1 MTDLIEHIC
10 NEKDPR
16 LLSGYLKQVGSPMLS
31 LIHFFSLKS
40 PNDQGKLI
48 RKLINDIYF
57 KPFSGTMTLT
67 FGDVAESHVGMQKL
81 GKMADHG
88 FSLDDITRAAK
99 YFSDRGC
106 ETVIVHLNEY
116 LPQTGNDPDET
127 AFLKQ
132 AKTDPEYQ
140 AYVLIARGGLKVI
153 SDVDE
158 LTTEMLLYDWD
169 TKLYNER
176 RDVVQNK
183 NARHNLNFDDESQ
196 VADFT
201 QGKGTTV
208 AWETVPILN
217 DIKHKLADIFGPAG
231 QGLKCEGN
239 KYFNP
244 VGTGIGYHGDS
255 ERRKVIGVRLGRA
268 MNLHF
273 MWYYN
278 DRPKGY
284 NMAFR
289 LQPGDIYCMSEK
301 TVGTDW
307 RPNSKK
313 GWNKKRYTLRHAAGA
328 PKYTTDTTK
337 IQVRPNNLST
347 NPNVTTGDIWYK
359 RKAGVEDKKAGI
371 KTRFLPI

>member
-1 MTDLIEHIC
+1 MDLIDHIC
-10 NEKDPR
+10 QEKNLVR
-16 LLSGYLKQVGSPMLS
+16 LSAYLKQVESPMLS
-31 LIHFFSLKS
+31 LIHFFALKS
-40 PNDQGKLI
+40 ESEQGALI

-88 FSLDDITRAAK
+88 FTLEDITRASK

-106 ETVIVHLNEY
+106 ETIIVHLNAY
-116 LPQTGNDPDET
+116 LPETVKDPDESW
-127 AFLKQ
+127 FLEQ
-132 AKTDPEYQ
+132 AKIDPEYQ
-140 AYVLIARGGLKVI
+140 AYVLIARGGLRVI
-153 SDVDE
+153 SDVNE
-158 LTTEMLLYDWD
+158 LTTEMLLYEWD

-183 NARHNLNFDDESQ
+183 NARHNLNFDDERQ
-196 VADFT
+196 TADFT

-208 AWETVPILN
+208 AWETVPFLN
-217 DIKHKLADIFGPAG
+217 DIKNKLEDIFGPAG
-231 QGLKCEGN
+231 RGLKCEGN
-239 KYFNP
+239 KYFDP
-244 VGTGIGYHGDS
+244 AGTGIGYHGDT

-278 DRPKGY
+278 DRPRGY

-313 GWNKKRYTLRHAAGA
+313 GWIKKRYTLRHAAGA
-328 PKYTTDTTK
+328 PKYTTDTPK
-337 IQVRPNNLST
+337 IHIKPNTLST
-347 NPNVTTGDIWYK
+347 NPNVIAGDIWYK
-359 RKAGVEDKKAGI
+359 RKAGVADKKAGV
-371 KTRFLPI
+371 TTVFLPI